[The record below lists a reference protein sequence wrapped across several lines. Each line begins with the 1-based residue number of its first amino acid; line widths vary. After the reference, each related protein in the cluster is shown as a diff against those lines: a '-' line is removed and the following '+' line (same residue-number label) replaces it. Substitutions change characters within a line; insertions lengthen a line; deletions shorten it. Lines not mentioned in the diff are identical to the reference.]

1 MRLTAENLAARRG
14 DNLLFVNVSFQLGAG
29 EALVV
34 TGPNGAGKST
44 LLRVLA
50 GLLRPET
57 GRVMVEYPGADFEG
71 AAAEACHYL
80 GHRNAMKP
88 ELTVAENL
96 SFWKSFLGDF
106 ASTHTAGDAGNA
118 ERPDFAGSAGPTGSL
133 GSADSPGPAAGL
145 SVLEAA
151 DVVGLG
157 GITHL
162 PFGYLSAGQ
171 QRRFAMAKLLV
182 AHRPVWILDEP
193 TAALDT
199 SADTM
204 FAGLVHAHLGAGG
217 IAIAATHQPLGLQGG
232 KELRMAGFAGVAEEV
247 WG

>member
-14 DNLLFVNVSFQLGAG
+14 DDLLFVNVSFQLSAG

-34 TGPNGAGKST
+34 TGPNGTGKST
-44 LLRVLA
+44 LLRVVA
-50 GLLRPET
+50 GLLRPENGHVT
-57 GRVMVEYPGADFEG
+57 FSTSDTAFEG
-71 AAAEACHYL
+71 RAAEACHYL

-88 ELTVAENL
+88 ELAVDENL

-106 ASTHTAGDAGNA
+106 SPTKSA
-118 ERPDFAGSAGPTGSL
+118 ENPHFAGSPGLADNLHPTV
-133 GSADSPGPAAGL
+133 AGL
-145 SVLEAA
+145 TVLEAA
-151 DVVGLG
+151 EAVGLG

-182 AHRPVWILDEP
+182 AYRPVWILDEP
-193 TAALDT
+193 TAALDA
-199 SADTM
+199 SADNM
-204 FAGLVHAHLGAGG
+204 FAALVRAHLASGG
-217 IAIAATHQPLGLQGG
+217 IAIAATHQPLGLEGA
-232 KELRMAGFAGVAEEV
+232 KELRMTGFAGVAEEV